1 MSRALE
7 AFRQG
12 CLCFADRQHPRGE
25 NMPII
30 GDIALTLDYN
40 ELLRREGI
48 KRYSKVRPE
57 IRNSIRELLTTVG
70 AEHLLEPAMAYEI
83 YRITEM
89 SHWQVILEGN
99 FVVSSPLLPSL
110 LPEAKELAIVVG
122 TIGPKLE
129 EQVTDYFNRGEPLR
143 SLLLDGIGSAAVD
156 SLAQEACKLI
166 AREASSHELQASSPL
181 SPGMPGFH
189 ISEQWKLFNLVPAE
203 EIGVSLT
210 PSGIMVPRKSTS
222 MVIGIGPQMKTW
234 TRAEACAHCNLQKT
248 CRYRIQA

>member
-70 AEHLLEPAMAYEI
+70 AEHLLEPAIAYEI
-83 YRITEM
+83 YPITEM
-89 SHWQVILEGN
+89 GHDRLCLGGN
-99 FVVSSPLLPSL
+99 GALRGPLLL
-110 LPEAKELAIVVG
+110 ATLAEAEELAVVVC
-122 TIGPKLE
+122 TIGRNLE
-129 EQVTDYFNRGEPLR
+129 ERATDYYEKKEPLR

>member
-1 MSRALE
+1 VPVIRDSPLSLKIRE
-7 AFRQG
+7 V
-12 CLCFADRQHPRGE
+12 
-25 NMPII
+25 
-30 GDIALTLDYN
+30 
-40 ELLRREGI
+40 LRREGF
-48 KRYSKVRPE
+48 RGQAEVRPE
-57 IRNSIRELLTTVG
+57 IRSLILELLASVKNT
-70 AEHLLEPAMAYEI
+70 HLLEPAMAYDI

-99 FVVSSPLLPSL
+99 FVLSSPLLPSL

-122 TIGPKLE
+122 TIGSKLE

-156 SLAQEACKLI
+156 SLSQEICKFMAAKALS
-166 AREASSHELQASSPL
+166 RGYQASSPI
-181 SPGMPGFH
+181 SPGMPGLP
-189 ISEQWKLFNLVPAE
+189 ITEQWQVLELANAT

-210 PSGIMVPRKSTS
+210 ATGVMVPRKSTS
-222 MVIGIGPQMKTW
+222 MVIGIGRQMKTW

>member
-1 MSRALE
+1 VPVIRDSPLSLKIRE
-7 AFRQG
+7 V
-12 CLCFADRQHPRGE
+12 
-25 NMPII
+25 
-30 GDIALTLDYN
+30 
-40 ELLRREGI
+40 LRREGF
-48 KRYSKVRPE
+48 RGQAEVRPE
-57 IRNSIRELLTTVG
+57 IRSLILELLASVKNT
-70 AEHLLEPAMAYEI
+70 HLLEPAMAYDI

-99 FVVSSPLLPSL
+99 FVLSSPLLPSL

-122 TIGPKLE
+122 TIGSKLE

-156 SLAQEACKLI
+156 SLSQEICKFMAAKALS
-166 AREASSHELQASSPL
+166 RGYQASSPI
-181 SPGMPGFH
+181 SPGMPGLP
-189 ISEQWKLFNLVPAE
+189 ITEQWQVLELANAT

-210 PSGIMVPRKSTS
+210 AIGVMVPRKSTS
-222 MVIGIGPQMKTW
+222 MVIGIGRQMKTW